1 MRIIIL
7 ILLLSGTIIS
17 CTNNAGQA
25 EEEVNTG
32 AVFNQPEDI
41 PKEILATGKKV
52 FTSTCQQCH
61 NDTSK
66 LGAPSMG
73 VLGLMPPRSILS
85 SLRTGKMKTNAEKLS
100 LAECEAVAQWITKKL
115 LKETIIPKEAYTE
128 FSLPPNSEINQWIS
142 GWGGNLESTG
152 FTTAVEA
159 GINPGNVQTLQL
171 KWTFAFPDV
180 NRARCR
186 PAIIGDLLITGSDI
200 GDVFAINKKTGLIGW
215 KFTAEASIRG
225 GIQVYKS
232 GDSVKIY
239 FADYSTN
246 VYALDIRTGKLIW
259 KKRVGPESQSG
270 VSGSVVVYDNMIYI
284 PITSFEVA
292 SAKNPDYNCC
302 FTSGGVVA
310 LNAINGQFVW
320 HHRVVTEAAVQT
332 GKSKNGKP
340 VFAPSGAP
348 VWCSPTVDSKRGHL
362 LIGTGENYTMP
373 ATTTSDAVQALDL
386 KTGKLVW
393 NYQAT
398 AHDTWNL
405 ACPGGPNCPDVNGPD
420 LDFGMAPI
428 LVKGKNGNDMLVIG
442 QKSGVVHALDPVTGK
457 LLWNKRIGKGGA
469 LGGIHMGMATDGK
482 YIFAPNSDNINA
494 LDSSDKSIVS
504 APGLYALDL
513 QSGNV
518 IWRTEIPPCDTSR
531 KGCLVSNSAAPLAI
545 PGLVFAGGLDGHV
558 RAYDAV
564 NGKILWSF
572 DAVREFK
579 TINGI
584 KGNGG
589 AMDGS
594 SPIASD
600 GMLYVNAGYGM
611 FGEIPGN
618 VLLAFE
624 VQKK

>member
-1 MRIIIL
+1 MRLL
-7 ILLLSGTIIS
+7 IFILLSGTVIACNSIKAKEKS
-17 CTNNAGQA
+17 EEIDTAAFLRNA
-25 EEEVNTG
+25 
-32 AVFNQPEDI
+32 EDV
-41 PKEILATGKKV
+41 PKEILATGKAV
-52 FTSTCQQCH
+52 FTNMCQLCH

-66 LGAPSMG
+66 VGAPSMG
-73 VLGLMPPRSILS
+73 VLGVMPPRSILAA
-85 SLRTGKMKTNAEKLS
+85 LRTGKMKTNAEKLS
-100 LAECEAVAQWITKKL
+100 LEECEAVAQWISKKL
-115 LKETIIPKEAYTE
+115 LKETTIPQEAYTE
-128 FSLPPNSEINQWIS
+128 FKLPPNSSINQWIS

-152 FTTAVEA
+152 FTSAAVA
-159 GINPGNVQTLQL
+159 GITPANVQTLQL
-171 KWTFAFPDV
+171 KWAFAFPDV

-186 PAIIGDLLITGSDI
+186 PALIDDWLITGTDL

-215 KFTAEASIRG
+215 RFSADATIRG

-232 GDSVKIY
+232 GDSIKVY

-259 KKRVGPESQSG
+259 KKRAGTESQSA
-270 VSGSVVVYDNMIYI
+270 VSGSVAVYDNMVYI
-284 PITSFEVA
+284 PITSYEVA
-292 SAKNPDYNCC
+292 STANPAYNCC

-310 LNAINGQFVW
+310 LNASNGQFVW
-320 HHRVVTEAAVQT
+320 HHRVVADTAT
-332 GKSKNGKP
+332 LSGKTKNGKP
-340 VFAPSGAP
+340 VYGPSGAP
-348 VWCSPTVDSKRGHL
+348 VWCSPTVDVKRGFL

-386 KTGKLVW
+386 KIGKLVW

-398 AHDTWNL
+398 PHDTWNL
-405 ACPGGPNCPDVNGPD
+405 ACPGGDNCPDDVGPD

-428 LVKGKNGNDMLVIG
+428 LVKLENGKDILVIG
-442 QKSGVVHALDPVTGK
+442 QKSGVVHALEPETGK
-457 LLWNKRIGKGGA
+457 LIWKKRIGKGGA

-482 YIFAPNSDNINA
+482 YIFAPNSDNIYA
-494 LDSSDKSIVS
+494 LDSSDKSVVS
-504 APGLYALDL
+504 APGLYALDI

-518 IWRTEIPPCDTSR
+518 IWRSEIPACDTSR
-531 KGCLVSNSAAPLAI
+531 KGCLASNSSAPLAL
-545 PGLVFAGGLDGHV
+545 PGLVFTGGLDGHI
-558 RAYDAV
+558 RAHDAAT
-564 NGKILWSF
+564 GKVLWSF

-584 KGNGG
+584 KGSGG

-594 SPIASD
+594 SPIAND

-624 VQKK
+624 VLKK